1 MKLLKIGKVV
11 NTFGIKGELKVLSES
26 EFIEDRFRVKE
37 TVYLEDGTALVIS
50 SFRAHKGNVLI
61 RVNDSNDINE
71 IEYLKNTDLYIDQS
85 DLPALKDDYYLFEL
99 EDLNVYV
106 DDKHVGQVIEVFK
119 PAQTLLRIKLD
130 DREILLPFVDAF
142 VKSVSLKDKRI
153 DVNLIEGL

>member
-1 MKLLKIGKVV
+1 MKLLKIGKIV

-50 SFRAHKGNVLI
+50 SFREHKGNVLI
-61 RVNDSNDINE
+61 KVNDSNDINE
-71 IEYLKNTDLYIDQS
+71 IEYLKNKDLYIDQN
-85 DLPALKDDYYLFEL
+85 DLPTLEDDYYLFEL

-106 DDKHVGQVIEVFK
+106 DDEHVGQVIEVFK
-119 PAQTLLRIKLD
+119 PAQTLLRIKLE